1 MAAQRDYEGR
11 IKREQELL
19 KREERLD
26 NVARIARANKYQA
39 NRIKQKID
47 FDKQRGEQLMAEK
60 KNMLDT
66 RFAVRRQAE
75 QQKRAMLETVEKMK
89 KKGNF
94 SKHDLK
100 ALGLVDEEDEE
111 HEEQEEQAATPQ
123 EQQRPENVPKIDMSK
138 VDESNNNAGIQAAG
152 MSIENQDD

>member
-1 MAAQRDYEGR
+1 MNN
-11 IKREQELL
+11 KREYDARLKREEELL

-39 NRIKQKID
+39 DKIKQKIEY
-47 FDKQRGEQLMAEK
+47 DKQRGERLMAEK

-94 SKHDLK
+94 SKGDLK

-111 HEEQEEQAATPQ
+111 V
-123 EQQRPENVPKIDMSK
+123 ENDGEIA
-138 VDESNNNAGIQAAG
+138 E
-152 MSIENQDD
+152 

>member
-1 MAAQRDYEGR
+1 MKEKQQMNMIAQRDYEGR

-39 NRIKQKID
+39 NKIKQKID
-47 FDKQRGEQLMAEK
+47 YDQQRGQQLMAEK

-75 QQKRAMLETVEKMK
+75 
-89 KKGNF
+89 
-94 SKHDLK
+94 
-100 ALGLVDEEDEE
+100 
-111 HEEQEEQAATPQ
+111 
-123 EQQRPENVPKIDMSK
+123 
-138 VDESNNNAGIQAAG
+138 
-152 MSIENQDD
+152 